1 LFLSIIYNDLM
12 PKVIEEERREILKS
26 EMLRYLSIN
35 GRASIDDIARHI
47 KMPKATTYALFNEL
61 VKEYRLH
68 FVPEININ
76 DIWKFEFIKISKH
89 KSTKREIKEEA
100 LEKIPELGLE
110 EYISFVKF
118 NGAVPSEEEI
128 LNAIKDFAE
137 PQYVAK
143 LHGEDDLVIYEVGK
157 SFYNVNKFIINF
169 SKSMKKYNMIINTSR
184 IVTDFGF
191 FPLRNE
197 LLDTLMLPDTSKA
210 LLEGLNIDARGEIK
224 EIAKRFNK
232 KPELLLYAMDRLK
245 RGGLLERLTY
255 FEAQPKNNIGGIIKI
270 VITNESKFIESKN
283 KFLLELVKQ
292 KEGEHTKYTY
302 ICDIMNPSGILFFV
316 NLGSNEEI
324 DNITNNFSKV
334 LKGVEMEY
342 ITITKSIFGSLGV
355 RNFDMR
361 YSAQYKVLESENLV
375 SKINRREL

>member
-1 LFLSIIYNDLM
+1 M
-12 PKVIEEERREILKS
+12 PKVIEEGRREILKL
-26 EMLRYLSIN
+26 EMLKYLSVN

-128 LNAIKDFAE
+128 LNVIKNFAE

-143 LHGEDDLVIYEVGK
+143 LHGGDDLVIYEVGK

-169 SKSMKKYNMIINTSR
+169 SKSLKKYNMIINTSR
-184 IVTDFGF
+184 IVTESGF

-245 RGGLLERLTY
+245 HGGLLERLTY

-292 KEGEHTKYTY
+292 KEGEHTRYTY
-302 ICDIMNPSGILFFV
+302 ICDIMNPSGILIFV
-316 NLGSNEEI
+316 NLASNEEI
-324 DNITNNFSKV
+324 DSIISNLSKV
-334 LKGVEMEY
+334 LKGVEIEY
-342 ITITKSIFGSLGV
+342 TTITKSIFGNLGI

-361 YSAQYKVLESENLV
+361 YSVQYKVLESENLV
-375 SKINRREL
+375 LKVNRREL